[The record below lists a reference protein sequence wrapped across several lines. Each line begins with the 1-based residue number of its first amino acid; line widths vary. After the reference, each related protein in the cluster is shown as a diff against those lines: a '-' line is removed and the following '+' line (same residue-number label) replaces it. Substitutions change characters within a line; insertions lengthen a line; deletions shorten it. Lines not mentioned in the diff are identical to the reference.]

1 MFDNGVIGGLGAHP
15 VADVLDAADAVF
27 EQGQAVQAD
36 SLGDDEL
43 AEALARAHGLAAK
56 QAELFLRLLAEADTR
71 DLGRRRGASSTPAW
85 IRDLL
90 NMRPGT
96 AKSSVD
102 LAHRLSPPVPV
113 EDFAANPAAGAKAP
127 RSMPA
132 TQAAL
137 VAGEVSTDHAMVI
150 SRTMAQLPPDVTAE
164 DATLA
169 EEDLAAFAKEH
180 DPATLQR
187 LATHLLHVLAG
198 ESLEEREERA
208 RRQRRLRLVDL
219 GDGTV
224 RISGLLSNEDA
235 ATVRTAL
242 DPLAAP
248 QPTAD
253 GERDPR
259 AAEQRH
265 ADALVELCR
274 RFLGRGD
281 LPTRHGHPTQ
291 LLLLANLT
299 TLLHQQAAAEGQ
311 GDHQTC
317 GHANGSDVGGR
328 TTSSSTAGGRT
339 TSSSTAEGHTG
350 ERNSPGGDFPCGR
363 TTARGPHQP
372 GDVHDG
378 SDVDRGSSVH
388 FVDFDASRGH
398 EPRRWLQDTW
408 ARRFGVAPAELTWGG
423 PVSTGTA
430 RRLACDAAVTAVLV
444 DQHGVPLRVGR
455 AERSVTAGIWTA
467 LVARDRGCVFP
478 ACTRPPEWCHAHHIK
493 HWADGGDTDVENL
506 VLLCGH
512 HHRVIH
518 HGGWDVRLGV
528 HGHPEFLPPAW
539 IDATRTPR
547 RNTRPRHHQ
556 QPPPAT

>member
-1 MFDNGVIGGLGAHP
+1 MFDNDGIGGHRAHP
-15 VADVLDAADAVF
+15 VTDVLDAADAVF
-27 EQGQAVQAD
+27 EQGQEVPAD

-71 DLGRRRGASSTPAW
+71 DLGRRLGASSTTAW
-85 IRDLL
+85 VRDAL

-102 LAHRLSPPVPV
+102 LAHRLTPPVPV
-113 EDFAANPAAGAKAP
+113 EDFAANPAAGARAARP
-127 RSMPA
+127 MPA
-132 TQAAL
+132 THAAL
-137 VAGEVSTDHAMVI
+137 VAGEVSTDHATVI
-150 SRTMAQLPPDVTAE
+150 SRTMAHLPPDVAAE
-164 DATLA
+164 DAGRA

-208 RRQRRLRLVDL
+208 RRKRRLRLIDL

-259 AAEQRH
+259 VAEQRH

-274 RFLGRGD
+274 RFLSHGD

-291 LLLLANLT
+291 FLLLANLT
-299 TLLHQQAAAEGQ
+299 TLLRQQADSDNGARQDSGADSYGPDPGN
-311 GDHQTC
+311 GDR
-317 GHANGSDVGGR
+317 DGGVVNDSENVLLADLADAR
-328 TTSSSTAGGRT
+328 
-339 TSSSTAEGHTG
+339 E
-350 ERNSPGGDFPCGR
+350 PG
-363 TTARGPHQP
+363 
-372 GDVHDG
+372 
-378 SDVDRGSSVH
+378 
-388 FVDFDASRGH
+388 
-398 EPRRWLQDTW
+398 PRRWLQDTW

-430 RRLACDAAVTAVLV
+430 RRLACDAAVTAVVL

-455 AERSVTAGIWTA
+455 AERGVTAGIWTA
-467 LVARDRGCVFP
+467 LVARDRGCAFP

-493 HWADGGDTDVENL
+493 HWADGGPTDLENL
-506 VLLCGH
+506 VLLCGY
-512 HHRVIH
+512 HHRIVH
-518 HGGWDVRLGV
+518 HGGWDVRIAAD
-528 HGHPEFLPPAW
+528 GHPEFLPPAW
-539 IDATRTPR
+539 IEPARTPR
-547 RNTRPRHHQ
+547 RNIRPRHHQ
-556 QPPPAT
+556 QPPPDT